1 MRPPHCWS
9 STSDASTRMRALYA
23 AAMFTLCT
31 LLLPRAAGAQTVV
44 LKLGHVGSPGSLFD
58 LSATEFAKRVKEK
71 TGGKV
76 VIQVY
81 GASQLGDDTELLQKV
96 KLGTVDFALPSTV
109 MSSVVPA
116 FGLFEMP
123 YLVKD
128 REHMKRIDK
137 EIVWPTLVPIAEKA
151 GYRILATWENGFR
164 QITNNQRPIKA
175 PEDLK
180 GIKLR
185 VPKGKWRVKM
195 FQSYGA
201 SPSAMGL
208 SEVFVALQTGVMD
221 GEENPLTQIY
231 TSKFQEVQKYL
242 SMTDHVYTPAYLV
255 CSPRKFDA
263 LPEAV
268 RKQIQQTA
276 QDTQPFVHE
285 TGAKLDDEL
294 LGKLKQAGMQV
305 NQADKQAFQKA
316 SKPVYDDFST
326 EVPNGKEMVEKAIA
340 LGSGK

>member
-1 MRPPHCWS
+1 MRVFL
-9 STSDASTRMRALYA
+9 ASA
-23 AAMFTLCT
+23 AVILGMLVA
-31 LLLPRAAGAQTVV
+31 PARAQTTE
-44 LKLGHVGSPGSLFD
+44 LKFGHVGSPGSLFD
-58 LSATEFAKRVKEK
+58 VSAAEFAKRVKEK

-81 GASQLGDDTELLQKV
+81 GSSQLGDDTELLQKV
-96 KLGTVDFALPSTV
+96 KLGTIDFALPSTV

-116 FGLFEMP
+116 YGLFEMP

-151 GYRILATWENGFR
+151 GYQVLATWENGFR
-164 QITNNQRPIKA
+164 QITNNLRPINV
-175 PEDLK
+175 PEELK

-185 VPKGKWRVKM
+185 VPKGKWRLKM
-195 FQSYGA
+195 FQAYGA

-242 SMTDHVYTPAYLV
+242 SMSDHVYTPAYV
-255 CSPRKFDA
+255 VTSPRKWSA
-263 LPEAV
+263 LPDTL
-268 RKQIQQTA
+268 RKQIQEAA
-276 QDTQPFVHE
+276 QETQAFVLQ
-285 TGAKLDDEL
+285 TGAKMDEEL
-294 LGKLKQAGMQV
+294 LGKLKQAGIKV
-305 NQADKQAFQKA
+305 NEANKQEFQKA
-316 SKPVYDDFST
+316 SKPIYDEFSS
-326 EVPNGKEMVEKAIA
+326 EVPNGKQMIERVIA
-340 LGSGK
+340 LGSAK

>member
-1 MRPPHCWS
+1 
-9 STSDASTRMRALYA
+9 MRAFFA
-23 AAMFTLCT
+23 AAVLVLSSLFF
-31 LLLPRAAGAQTVV
+31 PGVARAQTVE

-58 LSATEFAKRVKEK
+58 VSSTEFAKRVKEK

-76 VIQVY
+76 VIQVF
-81 GASQLGDDTELLQKV
+81 GASQLGDDTELMQKV
-96 KLGTVDFALPSTV
+96 KVGTVDMAVPSTV

-137 EIVWPTLVPIAEKA
+137 EIVGPTLSPIAEKA

-164 QITNNQRPIKA
+164 QITNNARPIKT
-175 PEDLK
+175 PDDLK

-195 FQSYGA
+195 FQAYGA

-255 CSPRKFDA
+255 VSPRKFEA
-263 LPEAV
+263 LPENV
-268 RKQIQQTA
+268 RKQIQQAA
-276 QDTQPFVHE
+276 QETQAFVYQ
-285 TGAKLDDEL
+285 TGAKMDEEL
-294 LGKLKQAGMQV
+294 LGKLEKAGMKV
-305 NQADKQAFQKA
+305 NQADKPAFQKA
-316 SKPVYDDFST
+316 SKSVYDDFST
-326 EVPNGKEMVEKAIA
+326 EVPNGKQMIEKAIA
-340 LGSGK
+340 LGSSK

>member
-1 MRPPHCWS
+1 MK
-9 STSDASTRMRALYA
+9 ALFA
-23 AAMFTLCT
+23 AVLLSGTLAV
-31 LLLPRAAGAQTVV
+31 PGVARAQTIE
-44 LKLGHVGSPGSLFD
+44 LKFGHVGSPGSLFD
-58 LSATEFAKRVKEK
+58 VSANEFAKRVKEK
-71 TGGKV
+71 TQGKV
-76 VIQVY
+76 VVSVF
-81 GASQLGDDTELLQKV
+81 GSSQLGDDTELLQKV
-96 KLGTVDFALPSTV
+96 KLGTIDFALPSTV

-137 EIVWPTLVPIAEKA
+137 EVVWPTLVPLAEKA
-151 GYRILATWENGFR
+151 GYQVLATWENGFR
-164 QITNNQRPIKA
+164 QITNNAHPIRV
-175 PEDLK
+175 PGDLK

-195 FQSYGA
+195 FEAYGA

-242 SMTDHVYTPAYLV
+242 SMTDHVYTPAWV
-255 CSPRKFDA
+255 VASPRKWKA
-263 LPEAV
+263 LPADV
-268 RKQIQQTA
+268 RKQIEEA
-276 QDTQPFVHE
+276 ARETQPFVYE
-285 TGAKLDDEL
+285 QGAKMDQEL
-294 LGKLKQAGMQV
+294 LGKLKAAGMQV
-305 NQADKQAFQKA
+305 NDADKQAFQKA
-316 SKPVYDDFST
+316 SKPVYDEFSR
-326 EVPNGKEMVEKAIA
+326 EVPNGKQMIDKAIA

>member
-1 MRPPHCWS
+1 
-9 STSDASTRMRALYA
+9 MRALYA
-23 AAMFTLCT
+23 AAALMLGSIV
-31 LLLPRAAGAQTVV
+31 LSHAAVAQTIE

-58 LSATEFAKRVKEK
+58 LSSVEFAKRVKEK

-96 KLGTVDFALPSTV
+96 KLGTVDLALPSTV

-151 GYRILATWENGFR
+151 GYRVLATWENGFR
-164 QITNNQRPIKA
+164 QITNNLRPIKG
-175 PEDLK
+175 PDDLK

-242 SMTDHVYTPAYLV
+242 SLTDHVYTPAYV
-255 CSPRKFDA
+255 VASPRKFDG

-268 RKQIQQTA
+268 RKQIQQAA
-276 QDTQPFVHE
+276 QETQPFVYE
-285 TGAKLDDEL
+285 TGAKMDEDL
-294 LGKLKQAGMQV
+294 LGKLERGGMKV

-316 SKPVYDDFST
+316 SKQVYDDFST
-326 EVPNGKEMVEKAIA
+326 EVPNGKQMIEKAIA

>member
-1 MRPPHCWS
+1 MK
-9 STSDASTRMRALYA
+9 TLLAAIALFGTA
-23 AAMFTLCT
+23 AA
-31 LLLPRAAGAQTVV
+31 AQPLE

-58 LSATEFAKRVKEK
+58 LSAQEFARRVQQKI
-71 TGGKV
+71 GGKV
-76 VIQVY
+76 VVQVY
-81 GASQLGDDTELLQKV
+81 GSSQLGDDTERMQKV
-96 KLGTVDFALPSTV
+96 KLGTLDFTLPSTV
-109 MSSVVPA
+109 MSSIVAA

-123 YLVKD
+123 YLVLNRD
-128 REHMKRIDK
+128 HMKRI
-137 EIVWPTLVPIAEKA
+137 EQAIVWPTLAPLAEKS
-151 GYRILATWENGFR
+151 GYKIVAVWENGSR
-164 QITNNQRPIKA
+164 QITNHAHPIKV
-175 PEDLK
+175 PDDLR

-185 VPKGKWRVKM
+185 VPKGKWRIKM
-195 FQSYGA
+195 FQAYGA

-242 SMTDHVYTPAYLV
+242 SLTDHVYTPAYV
-255 CSPRKFDA
+255 VASPRKFDG

-268 RKQIQQTA
+268 RKQIQQAA
-276 QDTQPFVHE
+276 QETQPFVYE
-285 TGAKLDDEL
+285 TGAKMDEDL
-294 LGKLKQAGMQV
+294 LGKLERAGMKV

-326 EVPNGKEMVEKAIA
+326 EVPNGKQMIEKAIA

>member
-1 MRPPHCWS
+1 MRS
-9 STSDASTRMRALYA
+9 LFASA
-23 AAMFTLCT
+23 AAILG
-31 LLLPRAAGAQTVV
+31 LLAAPVSAQTTE
-44 LKLGHVGSPGSLFD
+44 LKFGHVGSPGSLFD

-109 MSSVVPA
+109 MSSIVPA

-137 EIVWPTLVPIAEKA
+137 EVIWPTLVPIAEKA
-151 GYRILATWENGFR
+151 GYTVLATWENGFR
-164 QITNNQRPIKA
+164 QITNNLRPIKV
-175 PEDLK
+175 PDDLK

-185 VPKGKWRVKM
+185 VPKGKWRVRM
-195 FQSYGA
+195 FQGYGA

-221 GEENPLTQIY
+221 AEENPLTQIY

-242 SMTDHVYTPAYLV
+242 SMTDHVYTPAWLV
-255 CSPRKFDA
+255 TSPRKWNA

-268 RKQIQQTA
+268 RKQIQEIA
-276 QDTQPFVHE
+276 QETQAFVYQN
-285 TGAKLDDEL
+285 GAKMDQEL
-294 LGKLKQAGMQV
+294 
-305 NQADKQAFQKA
+305 
-316 SKPVYDDFST
+316 
-326 EVPNGKEMVEKAIA
+326 
-340 LGSGK
+340 